1 MTNRERAMNI
11 LHYKPVDRMPA
22 VHFGYWGELLTEWAE
37 QGKIPKELAEGNWDS
52 SPKDRE
58 LDKQREASAHGVIAL
73 LLIQLLYLLSHFLL
87 CGFVVSARVLFAD
100 SRFLGA
106 QTSLLDRI
114 FLLSYTEDERHYQ
127 LCENSEEQYR
137 ENIAVSA
144 DITEELQYIAY
155 RDSNKIHYLIFLLSD
170 FDGVVIVLLC
180 RLYFCCLYPFGISV
194 SAWEPFSRA
203 RDRIRP
209 PSRDC
214 SAKCAIL
221 TAKRRRK
228 SHVS

>member
-1 MTNRERAMNI
+1 MQKKYFTLIELLVVIAIIGILAGMLLPALNRARERARAISCRSNLKQIGTAIKLYTAEVDWEGILPRDNATSANI
-11 LHYKPVDRMPA
+11 TVAGSYDLLRQTGALDKPEIWICPSANNGKVKAARNATLTADNISYRYA
-22 VHFGYWGELLTEWAE
+22 RGLTESD
-37 QGKIPKELAEGNWDS
+37 NVDY
-52 SPKDRE
+52 
-58 LDKQREASAHGVIAL
+58 V
-73 LLIQLLYLLSHFLL
+73 
-87 CGFVVSARVLFAD
+87 
-100 SRFLGA
+100 
-106 QTSLLDRI
+106 
-114 FLLSYTEDERHYQ
+114 
-127 LCENSEEQYR
+127 
-137 ENIAVSA
+137 VSA